1 MNYTDIHQPIK
12 SVSKKVNQIVLIL
25 SASWLIAISA
35 QFSINLPFSPVPI
48 TGQTLIVL
56 LIGALLGKNRGT
68 AAVGLYLAQGAA
80 GLPVFAGGKSGL
92 ITLFGPTG
100 GYLIGF
106 AAASYVVGILMELRY
121 NKSLLYTGFS
131 LLVGN
136 LIIYTFGLLWLAK
149 FVGESQALQL
159 GLFPFLVGDLL
170 KILLGVTILGSSQ
183 KIISRYMSRDKH
195 SRENFV

>member
-1 MNYTDIHQPIK
+1 MNYTDIRQPVK
-12 SVSKKVNQIVLIL
+12 SVSKKANQILLIL

-48 TGQTLIVL
+48 TGQTLIIL

-106 AAASYVVGILMELRY
+106 AAAAYVVGILMELRY
-121 NKSLLYTGFS
+121 GNSLLYMGFS

-136 LIIYTFGLLWLAK
+136 LIIYSFGLFWLAK

-159 GLFPFLVGDLL
+159 GLLPFLAGDLL

-183 KIISRYMSRDKH
+183 KIMSIYMSRG
-195 SRENFV
+195 